1 MQIPEIPQ
9 DPKEWTVDKL
19 NELIKFVGIE
29 SNTFDFKKEPNELEE
44 HICAMANSD
53 GGFLVL
59 GIIQVLSKDKKRTIK
74 FEKRGFTHGKEDNLK
89 NKITNSVL
97 SIEPVPPVS
106 FELIPEKD
114 GKKFYIVIKIE
125 KRISDKPYFLK
136 STDQCFVRIHNSKIR
151 ANRSIIFNLFSSSIE
166 QKQNLERLKSACAQ
180 TKEAFRYAVED
191 VRNVSETSTM
201 KIPPLELSYLR
212 NASLSCEWFLR
223 EKNLWGEH
231 TRQSSYTHG
240 INSALHDLEL
250 LNIYI
255 KSYNSAISQEERT
268 SLKYQ
273 LSSWSSGSSYQVNT
287 LEMLDKIINSI
298 DEFLK

>member
-53 GGFLVL
+53 GGFLIL
-59 GIIQVLSKDKKRTIK
+59 GITQVLSKDKKRTIK

-97 SIEPVPPVS
+97 GIEPVPPVS
-106 FELIPEKD
+106 FEPIHEKD
-114 GKKFYIVIKIE
+114 GKKFYMVIKIE
-125 KRISDKPYFLK
+125 KRISNKPYFLK
-136 STDQCFVRIHNSKIR
+136 STDQCFVRIHNSKVR
-151 ANRSIIFNLFSSSIE
+151 ANRSIIFNLFSSSIG
-166 QKQNLERLKSACAQ
+166 QRQNLERLKSACAQ
-180 TKEAFRYAVED
+180 TKEAFRYAVVD
-191 VRNVSETSTM
+191 AHNVSENSTM

-223 EKNLWGEH
+223 EKNL
-231 TRQSSYTHG
+231 
-240 INSALHDLEL
+240 
-250 LNIYI
+250 
-255 KSYNSAISQEERT
+255 
-268 SLKYQ
+268 
-273 LSSWSSGSSYQVNT
+273 
-287 LEMLDKIINSI
+287 
-298 DEFLK
+298 